1 MAPRLVWRVDG
12 IRKHLSRKLQHVAAR
27 CGGGI
32 GYTGGEGDYQKREGA
47 LV

>member
-1 MAPRLVWRVDG
+1 MAPRLLWRVVGSGASESETAD
-12 IRKHLSRKLQHVAAR
+12 VAAR